1 MNTDIMNSLEVEQDD
16 HDEQKGIKIKKSAD
30 QAFDDAIASG
40 RLSLNE
46 DDDNYVGHYMW
57 MGKTASRPG
66 YTGYDTFKHRI
77 YRNYLAPLKEK
88 DKCGV
93 L

>member
-16 HDEQKGIKIKKSAD
+16 RDQQKGIKIGKRVI

-57 MGKTASRPG
+57 MGKSASGLHDAFR
-66 YTGYDTFKHRI
+66 HRI
-77 YRNYLAPLKEK
+77 SRNYLAPLPN
-88 DKCGV
+88 
-93 L
+93 